1 MSTVS
6 SSKVPYL
13 IEGGLAVDDRGK
25 VAFVNDFSFEGVKR
39 CYMVSNHRVGF
50 VRAWHAHRREAKYIM
65 VLKGEAIVAA
75 VAIDDWDNPAKDSY
89 INRYILSEQKPA
101 VLYIPP
107 AYANG
112 FMTLSPDTLMM
123 YFSTSSLEESQGDD
137 IRYHARYWDPWQV
150 EER

>member
-1 MSTVS
+1 MSTIRA
-6 SSKVPYL
+6 SKVPYL
-13 IEGGLAVDDRGK
+13 MEGGLAVDDRGT

-75 VAIDDWDNPAKDSY
+75 VAIDDWDHPAKDSPV
-89 INRYILSEQKPA
+89 NRYILSEKKPA
-101 VLYIPP
+101 VLYVPP

-112 FMTLSPDTLMM
+112 FMTLSPDTLIMF
-123 YFSTSSLEESQGDD
+123 FSTSSLAESQGDD

>member
-1 MSTVS
+1 MSKVS

-65 VLKGEAIVAA
+65 VVKGEAIVAA
-75 VAIDDWDNPAKDSY
+75 VAIDDWDNPAKDSPIY
-89 INRYILSEQKPA
+89 RYILSEQKPA
-101 VLYIPP
+101 VLYIPR

-112 FMTLSPDTLMM
+112 FMTLSPDAMIM

>member
-1 MSTVS
+1 MSKVS
-6 SSKVPYL
+6 SSEVPRL

-25 VAFVNDFSFEGVKR
+25 VAFVNDFSFEDVKR

-50 VRAWHAHRREAKYIM
+50 VRAWHAHHREAKYVM
-65 VLKGEAIVAA
+65 VVKGEAIVAA
-75 VAIDDWDNPAKDSY
+75 VAIDDWDNPAKDAT

-101 VLYIPP
+101 VLYIPR

-112 FMTLSPDTLMM
+112 FMTLSPDTRMM

>member
-1 MSTVS
+1 MSKVS

-25 VAFVNDFSFEGVKR
+25 IAFVNDFSFEGVKR

-65 VLKGEAIVAA
+65 VVKGEAIVAA
-75 VAIDDWDNPAKDSY
+75 VAIDDWDNPAKDSP

-101 VLYIPP
+101 VLYIPR